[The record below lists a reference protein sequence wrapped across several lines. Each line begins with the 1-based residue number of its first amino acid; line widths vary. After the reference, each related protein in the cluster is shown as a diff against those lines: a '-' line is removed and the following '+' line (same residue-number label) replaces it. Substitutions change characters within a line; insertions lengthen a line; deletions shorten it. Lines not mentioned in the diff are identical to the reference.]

1 MNTDTTARP
10 DVLMTPSPDALPRL
24 NVVLP
29 NYFAGYAFGGIVSA
43 MELAREVG
51 RHYDAVRFVSEAP
64 LGLPEE
70 MFPFADY
77 LAAPSR
83 QRLETASLQ
92 SGPLP
97 CHQRDVFLCT
107 LWTTTRLHEA
117 HCRTMAASG
126 QKPLPFYY
134 FIQDY
139 EPGFFPFGSN
149 HCAALRSYSRPELT
163 HAVFNSLELASFFR
177 AQGLRFAR
185 EYAVR
190 PALNPGLRAHLD
202 ARQWMIPP
210 KDGER
215 TVILAYGRPGSPRNC
230 FESVVEGLS
239 LFFASLPEGERASIT
254 ALSAGRQHDPVTLA
268 PGAVLQS
275 LGKLDIPAYAAL
287 LEQTHLGLSLM
298 ASPHPSYPP
307 LEMALFGAYTITNGF
322 AGKDL
327 SGCHPGLVS
336 LPWPEPELIAG
347 ALRDGLA
354 YWRAEPRTAQKAEPP
369 SVLSTKP
376 WRAELK
382 AARIERIG

>member
-1 MNTDTTARP
+1 
-10 DVLMTPSPDALPRL
+10 MTPDSTRRPSVLLTPAPDSPHRL

-29 NYFAGYAFGGIVSA
+29 NYFAHFAFGGITSA

-64 LGLPEE
+64 LGLPKE
-70 MFPFADY
+70 MFPFTDY
-77 LAAPSR
+77 LAAPAR
-83 QRLETASLQ
+83 QRCETASLAD
-92 SGPLP
+92 GPLP
-97 CHQRDVFLCT
+97 CHERDVFLCT

-117 HCRTMAASG
+117 HAEALAAMG
-126 QKPLPFYY
+126 LPPLPFYY

-139 EPGFFPFGSN
+139 EPGFHPFGSQ

-163 HAVFNSLELASFFR
+163 HAVFNSLELAAYFR

-190 PALNPGLRAHLD
+190 PSLNPHLHAHLD
-202 ARQWMIPP
+202 ARQWAVPP
-210 KDGER
+210 KSAER
-215 TVILAYGRPGSPRNC
+215 IVILAYGRPGSPRNC

-239 LFFASLPEGERASIT
+239 LFFASLGEDERGGVT
-254 ALSAGRQHDPVTLA
+254 ALSAGRPHDPVPLA

-287 LEQTHLGLSLM
+287 LEQTHIGLSLM

-307 LEMALFGAYTITNGF
+307 LEMALFGAYTITNNF
-322 AGKDL
+322 ATKDL
-327 SGCHPGLVS
+327 SGSHPRLTC
-336 LPWPEPELIAG
+336 LPWPEPGLIAE
-347 ALRDGLA
+347 ALRHGLA
-354 YWRAEPRTAQKAEPP
+354 FWRDRPRQMETAEPP
-369 SVLSTKP
+369 GVLSTRP

-382 AARIERIG
+382 AARIGKIG